1 MNSATTQIM
10 YAAFSPQSN
19 HVGAG
24 LVPARQA
31 RMNLATT
38 LSAQFHIP
46 KPGSKYQ
53 CRFSR
58 DKILNVLSIG
68 ISCFDYFII

>member
-1 MNSATTQIM
+1 MHATS
-10 YAAFSPQSN
+10 SPQFN

-24 LVPARQA
+24 LVPAHKA
-31 RMNLATT
+31 MMNLATT

-46 KPGSKYQ
+46 EPGSKYQ
-53 CRFSR
+53 SRFIR

-68 ISCFDYFII
+68 ISCFDYFIF